1 MNASSIN
8 TNASV
13 NKWILFLFCS
23 LLNLRILTELPRVLR
38 ETNWLNTS
46 ASNYDLNRSISF
58 LIILFC
64 SFFILAKRKVI
75 VTLLFF
81 KFASFLFLFLLASCA
96 ISIHTFTSLSMPVT
110 GVFVVLSR
118 FILELVLVLFV
129 TNFIRTPDQFQ
140 SIFRFFFK
148 PTIFIFLG
156 ISSIQILTSSYVEVQ
171 GVYRITGPFGN
182 PNTLA
187 SFLHLFI
194 VLTFYYY
201 GSNRSK
207 LFWFLIIAEYGL
219 LFFTGSIGNILA
231 SLLFILLVAIR
242 QHWLRLKRF
251 FLVFPVLLSALIAG
265 IIYKW
270 DSIVNRFSILI
281 NPQSFELTDGSSIK
295 WRIEA
300 WGHYID
306 LLGSSVFNW
315 IFGLG
320 IGVQRWML
328 HPDYSNSQ
336 AYIFEAPGSH
346 NDYLG
351 VLVDF
356 GLVGLLL
363 FIFSLAVFSRIIKK
377 AERIDDKLYLL
388 RFYFYTILFVMISE
402 NYIDQLIAF
411 IFIIFITSTVTV
423 AFNKS
428 ENLQMGSNSALNA

>member
-1 MNASSIN
+1 
-8 TNASV
+8 
-13 NKWILFLFCS
+13 
-23 LLNLRILTELPRVLR
+23 
-38 ETNWLNTS
+38 
-46 ASNYDLNRSISF
+46 
-58 LIILFC
+58 
-64 SFFILAKRKVI
+64 
-75 VTLLFF
+75 
-81 KFASFLFLFLLASCA
+81 
-96 ISIHTFTSLSMPVT
+96 MPVT